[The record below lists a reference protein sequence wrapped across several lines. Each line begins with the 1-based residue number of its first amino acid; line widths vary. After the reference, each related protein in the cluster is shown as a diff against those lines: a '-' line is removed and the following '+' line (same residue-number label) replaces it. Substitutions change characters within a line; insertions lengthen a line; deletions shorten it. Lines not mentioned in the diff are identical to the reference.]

1 MKATSI
7 YTITACAIVGFAS
20 ATSASATTIGV
31 SSFSPQFVGVDL
43 ATATILSD
51 ADSNVVNTSVAF
63 IERIDLTAPGVG
75 FTTTPPSG
83 PLETTSQSTSQF
95 LQSTGA
101 QVAIN
106 ANFFSDVAATP
117 SPEDLIGLAVSN
129 GTVVAPQTFGSDDA
143 AASLVITKTNAA
155 TISPAGATP
164 IDLSHVFNAVSGN
177 QIVADGLD
185 TSATTPTGAPHDPF
199 GLDPRTGIGLSEDG
213 RFLYLIAIDGR
224 QPGYS
229 VGVTTSDEAA
239 LMIDLGIFDGL
250 NLDGGGSTALVQAGP
265 GGSPDLID
273 SPSGSFGVVERL
285 DGNNL
290 GVFASALPTPE
301 PSTWAMMLAGFGG
314 LALLARRRA
323 LVSSAG

>member
-1 MKATSI
+1 MRITSG
-7 YTITACAIVGFAS
+7 YTLVICAIAGLAS
-20 ATSASATTIGV
+20 ATSAKATTIGV

-43 ATATILSD
+43 ATATIRSD
-51 ADSNVVNTSVAF
+51 ADSSVVNTSVAF

-75 FTTTPPSG
+75 FTTTPSSG
-83 PLETTSQSTSQF
+83 PLETTSQTTSQF
-95 LQSTGA
+95 LKSTGA

-129 GTVVAPQTFGSDDA
+129 GAVVAPQTFGSDDA
-143 AASLVITKTNAA
+143 AASLILTKANTA
-155 TISPAGATP
+155 TIAPAGSNP
-164 IDLSHVFNAVSGN
+164 IDLSNVFNAVSGN
-177 QIVADGLD
+177 QIVTDGLD

-199 GLDPRTGIGLSEDG
+199 GLDPRTALGLSEDG

-229 VGVTTSDEAA
+229 TGVTTSDEAA

-250 NLDGGGSTALVQAGP
+250 NLDGGGSTALVQAGAD
-265 GGSPDLID
+265 GSPDLID
-273 SPSGSFGVVERL
+273 SPSGSFGVAERL

-301 PSTWAMMLAGFGG
+301 PSTWVMMLAGFSG
-314 LALLARRRA
+314 LALLARRRM
-323 LVSSAG
+323 LSSPA

>member
-1 MKATSI
+1 MKITSR
-7 YTITACAIVGFAS
+7 YTLAMCAIVGLASAAPAS
-20 ATSASATTIGV
+20 ATSISI
-31 SSFSPQFVGVDL
+31 SSFTPQFVGVDL

-51 ADSNVVNTSVAF
+51 ADSTVVNTSVAY
-63 IERIDLTAPGVG
+63 IERIDLTAPGIG
-75 FTTTPPSG
+75 FTTTPASG

-101 QVAIN
+101 EVAIN

-117 SPEDLIGLAVSN
+117 SPEDLLGLAVSN
-129 GTVVAPQTFGSDDA
+129 GTVVAPQSFGSNDA
-143 AASLVITKTNAA
+143 AASLLITKTNAA
-155 TISPAGATP
+155 TISPAGSTP
-164 IDLSHVFNAVSGN
+164 VDLSNVFNAVSGN
-177 QIVADGLD
+177 QIVTDGVN
-185 TSATTPTGAPHDPF
+185 TSAVTPNGAPHDPF

-213 RFLYLIAIDGR
+213 RYLYLIAIDGR

-250 NLDGGGSTALVQAGP
+250 NLDGGGSTALVEAGP
-265 GGSPDLID
+265 GGSADLID

-301 PSTWAMMLAGFGG
+301 PSTWVMMLAGFGG
-314 LALLARRRA
+314 LALLAGRRK
-323 LVSSAG
+323 LLSAG

>member
-1 MKATSI
+1 MKVISR
-7 YTITACAIVGFAS
+7 YTLAMCAIVGLAS
-20 ATSASATTIGV
+20 ATSASATTIGI

-43 ATATILSD
+43 ATATILSN
-51 ADSNVVNTSVAF
+51 ADSNVVNTSIAY

-83 PLETTSQSTSQF
+83 PLETTSQTTSQF

-101 QVAIN
+101 EVAIN

-129 GTVVAPQTFGSDDA
+129 GTVVSPQSFGSDDA
-143 AASLVITKTNAA
+143 AASLLITKTNAA
-155 TISPAGATP
+155 AVSPAGATP
-164 IDLSHVFNAVSGN
+164 IDLTTVFNAVSGN
-177 QIVADGLD
+177 QIVTNGMD
-185 TSATTPTGAPHDPF
+185 TSSITPTGAPHDPF
-199 GLDPRTGIGLSEDG
+199 GLDPRTGLGLSQDG

-239 LMIDLGIFDGL
+239 LMIDLGVYEGL

-265 GGSPDLID
+265 GGSADLID
-273 SPSGSFGVVERL
+273 RPSGSFGVVERL

-301 PSTWAMMLAGFGG
+301 PSTWVMLLAGIGG
-314 LALLARRRA
+314 LALLAGRRTLLWA
-323 LVSSAG
+323 S

>member
-1 MKATSI
+1 MKVTSR
-7 YTITACAIVGFAS
+7 YTLVMCAIVGLAS
-20 ATSASATTIGV
+20 ATSASATSISV
-31 SSFSPQFVGVDL
+31 SPFSSQFVGVDL
-43 ATATILSD
+43 ATAKILSD

-63 IERIDLTAPGVG
+63 IERIDLTAPGIG

-101 QVAIN
+101 EVAIN

-143 AASLVITKTNAA
+143 AASLLITKTNTAA
-155 TISPAGATP
+155 VSPAGSTP
-164 IDLSHVFNAVSGN
+164 VDLSNVFNAVSGN
-177 QIVADGLD
+177 QIVTNGVD
-185 TSATTPTGAPHDPF
+185 TSSITPTGAPHDPF
-199 GLDPRTGIGLSEDG
+199 GLDPRTGIGLSKDG
-213 RFLYLIAIDGR
+213 QYLYLIAIDGR

-229 VGVTTSDEAA
+229 VGTTTSDEAA
-239 LMIDLGIFDGL
+239 LMIDLGVYEGL
-250 NLDGGGSTALVQAGP
+250 NLDGGGSTALVEAGP

-301 PSTWAMMLAGFGG
+301 PSTWVMMLAGFGA
-314 LALLARRRA
+314 LALLAGRGN
-323 LVSSAG
+323 LLSAG

>member
-1 MKATSI
+1 MKVISR
-7 YTITACAIVGFAS
+7 YTLAMCAIVGLAS

-43 ATATILSD
+43 ATATILSN
-51 ADSNVVNTSVAF
+51 ADSNVVNTSIAY

-83 PLETTSQSTSQF
+83 PLETTSQTTSQF

-101 QVAIN
+101 EVAIN

-129 GTVVAPQTFGSDDA
+129 GTVVSPQSFGSDDA
-143 AASLVITKTNAA
+143 AASLLITKTNAA
-155 TISPAGATP
+155 AVSPAGATP
-164 IDLSHVFNAVSGN
+164 IDLTTVFSAVSGN
-177 QIVADGLD
+177 QIVTNSMD
-185 TSATTPTGAPHDPF
+185 TSSITPTGAPHDPF
-199 GLDPRTGIGLSEDG
+199 GLDPRTGLGLSQDG

-239 LMIDLGIFDGL
+239 LMIDLGVYEGL

-265 GGSPDLID
+265 GGSADLID
-273 SPSGSFGVVERL
+273 RPSGSFGAVERL

-301 PSTWAMMLAGFGG
+301 PSTWVMMLAGIGG
-314 LALLARRRA
+314 LALLAGRRT
-323 LVSSAG
+323 LLSPS

>member
-1 MKATSI
+1 MKVTSR
-7 YTITACAIVGFAS
+7 YTLAICAIVGVSS
-20 ATSASATTIGV
+20 ATSASATSISV

-51 ADSNVVNTSVAF
+51 ADSNVVNTSVAY

-117 SPEDLIGLAVSN
+117 SPEDLLGLAVSS
-129 GTVVAPQTFGSDDA
+129 GTVVSPQSFGSDDA
-143 AASLVITKTNAA
+143 AASLIISKTNAA

-164 IDLSHVFNAVSGN
+164 IDLSNVFNAVSGN
-177 QIVADGLD
+177 QIVTNGVD
-185 TSATTPTGAPHDPF
+185 TSAITPTGAPHDPF
-199 GLDPRTGIGLSEDG
+199 GLDPRTGVGLSEDG
-213 RFLYLIAIDGR
+213 RYLYLIAIDGR
-224 QPGYS
+224 QAGYS

-239 LMIDLGIFDGL
+239 LMIDLGVFEGL
-250 NLDGGGSTALVQAGP
+250 NLDGGGSTALVEAGP
-265 GGSPDLID
+265 GGAADLIN

-290 GVFASALPTPE
+290 GVFAAALPTPE
-301 PSTWAMMLAGFGG
+301 ASTWAMMLAGFGA
-314 LALLARRRA
+314 LALLAGRRK
-323 LVSSAG
+323 LLPAG